1 MLKNLLLYRFILVN
15 LIMLAGLGVAYNHG
29 LIQHVLEGDTTGI
42 VYAIVALFLICWVN
56 TARRAYQVGHELNSL
71 KDRGQGGV
79 IATMNAQMR
88 NKTEW
93 MRDTSNW
100 LVGLGLIGTVVGFG
114 VALSGI
120 DQSSLAEASGVQ
132 GSIGKL
138 MEGMRIAL
146 NTTIAGAVLGMW
158 NEINQRMYKTAL
170 EGLLFKLAD
179 VGFTVHFGDEKAKIG

>member
-1 MLKNLLLYRFILVN
+1 MLRNLLLYRFILVN
-15 LIMLAGLGVAYNHG
+15 MILLAGLSIAYNHG
-29 LIQHVLEGDTTGI
+29 LIQHVMEGDTTGI
-42 VYAIVALFLICWVN
+42 VYAVAALFSICWFN
-56 TARRAYQVGHELNSL
+56 TVRRIGQVSHEINSL
-71 KDRGQGGV
+71 KKRGRGDVAGS
-79 IATMNAQMR
+79 INSQMII
-88 NKTEW
+88 KTEW

-132 GSIGKL
+132 ASVGKL

-170 EGLLFKLAD
+170 EGLLFKLSD
-179 VGFTVHFGDEKAKIG
+179 VGFTVHFGDTK